1 MGNKDNT
8 SKVGTVTVAQIFFA
22 ILVIVLCGCL
32 VYGYSGVYISDS
44 TSDILIK
51 IMATGSVV
59 LFMGSA
65 CLAIIVKNKI
75 RWIWAAVTG
84 LLIVILLFLI
94 HELGNLRFQF

>member
-1 MGNKDNT
+1 MKNKNNT

-22 ILVIVLCGCL
+22 ILAIVLCGCF

-59 LFMGSA
+59 LFIGSA
-65 CLAIIVKNKI
+65 YLAIIVKNRT
-75 RWIWAAVTG
+75 RWIWATITG

>member
-1 MGNKDNT
+1 MKNKDNT
-8 SKVGTVTVAQIFFA
+8 SKVGTVTVAQIFFV

-44 TSDILIK
+44 ISDILIK
-51 IMATGSVV
+51 SMTTGSVV

-65 CLAIIVKNKI
+65 CLAIIVKNRT